1 MPRTAC
7 GLSLIHQGDENTDLV
22 HQQQLGWHLERCSV
36 LEASRL
42 KSPDDLELQLSRARG
57 NAHVVGRHACC
68 CDGSSLQLCQLCLQ
82 LGHILPDA
90 LQPFTACQPGR
101 DRGFLFCFLDLSS
114 SQAHDRFG
122 RQHMRQLSLLLPVE
136 EQKLL
141 KSMMMYCT
149 SRGRLHARFTGA
161 QYSKC

>member
-1 MPRTAC
+1 MLQEAIRLNLTRMPRTAC
-7 GLSLIHQGDENTDLV
+7 GLSLIHQGDENTGPV

-90 LQPFTACQPGR
+90 LQTIHCMSTRAGQRLPF
-101 DRGFLFCFLDLSS
+101 LLSGS
-114 SQAHDRFG
+114 I
-122 RQHMRQLSLLLPVE
+122 QL
-136 EQKLL
+136 
-141 KSMMMYCT
+141 T
-149 SRGRLHARFTGA
+149 GSRSIWSTTHEAAFSA
-161 QYSKC
+161 PPC